1 MVAIQNDLRSLC
13 ANCANADNL
22 ETTSRPVSVVDLP
35 LGATEDRVCGT
46 IDIERALSEGK
57 KQFEPGLLARANR
70 GFLYIDEV
78 NLLDD
83 HLVDI
88 LLDVAASGWNKVE
101 RESVSI
107 EHPASFVLI
116 GSGNPEEGE
125 LRPQLLDRF
134 GLHAEVKTESYLENR
149 VAIVE
154 RREAYDRDPESFN
167 RAFENQQ
174 RQLRQKNRKSSGDA
188 ARCQNRSRAVNE
200 NRAVLRR
207 VEGRW
212 SSR

>member
-1 MVAIQNDLRSLC
+1 LISKAALAKVKS
-13 ANCANADNL
+13 NL
-22 ETTSRPVSVVDLP
+22 IPVTRASESR
-35 LGATEDRVCGT
+35 
-46 IDIERALSEGK
+46 
-57 KQFEPGLLARANR
+57 
-70 GFLYIDEV
+70 FLYIDEV

-116 GSGNPEEGE
+116 GSGI
-125 LRPQLLDRF
+125 RRRRTKAAVADRF

-154 RREAYDRDPESFN
+154 RRGYDQDPASFN

-174 RQLRQKNRKSSGDA
+174 RQLRERSQQLGRLWQTSGSIA
-188 ARCQNRSRAVNE
+188 SC
-200 NRAVLRR
+200 
-207 VEGRW
+207 
-212 SSR
+212 